1 MRRPRA
7 ERPDPEDPIQAAMD
21 GFWTSQA
28 LFAVI
33 ELDIPPIIADGP
45 VPLAELASRTDV
57 DEDRLRR
64 VLRALAALGVV
75 SRTDEGIGLTDAGRE
90 LLDADRRE
98 QIRDAIA
105 DRYVRADDLLV
116 CLREGTTAF
125 HRRFGEEMFDYLS
138 DHEEERRLFTSAMTG
153 MARHSVPAIV
163 DALDLDGDELVV
175 DVGGGEGSLAIAL
188 VKAHDDLQAIVFDR
202 PQVVAD
208 AKRRIQ
214 VGGLMERCRVHEGSF
229 FEGVPGGADLY
240 VLGRVLHDWDDDQV
254 VEILGNVA
262 DAADAGSRV
271 VAVEE
276 VVDEGDEWSA
286 AKMKDLMMMTMTG
299 GKERTA
305 DEYREL
311 FERAG
316 LEWIGVTDTG
326 SEVELVEGRA

>member
-1 MRRPRA
+1 M
-7 ERPDPEDPIQAAMD
+7 E

-28 LFAVI
+28 LFAIV
-33 ELDIPPIIADGP
+33 ELDLPQALADGP
-45 VPLAELASRTDV
+45 VPLAELAEGADV
-57 DEDRLRR
+57 DADRLRR
-64 VLRALAALGVV
+64 VLRALSALGVV
-75 SRTDEGIGLTDAGRE
+75 ETSDEGFWLADDADE

-98 QIRDAIA
+98 EIRDAIQ
-105 DRYVRADDLLV
+105 DRYLRADDLLT

-138 DHEEERRLFTSAMTG
+138 EHEEDRRLFTSAMTG

-163 DALDLDGDELVV
+163 EALDLDGDELVV

-188 VKAHDDLQAIVFDR
+188 VKSFDDLEAIVFDR

-214 VGGLMERCRVHEGSF
+214 VGGLVERCRVHEGSF
-229 FEGVPGGADLY
+229 FEGVPRGADLY
-240 VLGRVLHDWDDDQV
+240 LLGRVLHDWDDDQA
-254 VEILGNVA
+254 VEILSNIA

-276 VVDEGDEWSA
+276 VVDEGPGWSE

-305 DEYREL
+305 DEYRAL
-311 FERAG
+311 FEEAG
-316 LEWIGVTDTG
+316 LEWVGV
-326 SEVELVEGRA
+326 SETASQVDLVEGRA

>member
-1 MRRPRA
+1 
-7 ERPDPEDPIQAAMD
+7 MD

-28 LFAVI
+28 LFAVV
-33 ELDIPPIIADGP
+33 ELDLPQALADGP
-45 VPLAELASRTDV
+45 VPVAELAEDADV
-57 DEDRLRR
+57 DADRLRR
-64 VLRALAALGVV
+64 VLRALSALGVV
-75 SRTDEGIGLTDAGRE
+75 ETSDEGFALAADADE

-98 QIRDAIA
+98 EIRGSIQE
-105 DRYVRADDLLV
+105 RYLRADDLLT

-138 DHEEERRLFTSAMTG
+138 EHEEERRLFTSAMTG

-163 DALDLDGDELVV
+163 EALDLDGDELVV

-188 VKAHDDLQAIVFDR
+188 VKSFDDLEAIVFDR

-214 VGGLMERCRVHEGSF
+214 VGGLIERCRVHEGSF
-229 FEGVPGGADLY
+229 FEGVPTGADLY
-240 VLGRVLHDWDDDQV
+240 LLGRVLHDWDDDQA
-254 VEILGNVA
+254 VEILSNVA
-262 DAADAGSRV
+262 EAAERGARV

-276 VVDEGDEWSA
+276 VVDEGPGWSE

-305 DEYREL
+305 DEYRQL
-311 FERAG
+311 FEAAG
-316 LEWIGVTDTG
+316 LAWVGVTATESQVD
-326 SEVELVEGRA
+326 LVEGRA